1 MDGITQL
8 DVRQMHTNL
17 THAQNEPNRHPSTR
31 VTTGAFAPASDWAT
45 RSGISCASSERSL
58 EHNSLF
64 EGAVP
69 ECPAVTCVPSRWRQC
84 FSTGLRPFDNENRAS
99 WRDAADGSGRPVGQ
113 TVDCISRRLHKYS
126 LRDVVSS
133 KKFY

>member
-17 THAQNEPNRHPSTR
+17 THAQNEPDRHPSTR

-45 RSGISCASSERSL
+45 RSGIFCASSERSL

-69 ECPAVTCVPSRWRQC
+69 ECPAVYRRDGVNVFRLAYDPLITKIAHHGATPLTDLDAQSAKPS
-84 FSTGLRPFDNENRAS
+84 
-99 WRDAADGSGRPVGQ
+99 
-113 TVDCISRRLHKYS
+113 TV
-126 LRDVVSS
+126 
-133 KKFY
+133 